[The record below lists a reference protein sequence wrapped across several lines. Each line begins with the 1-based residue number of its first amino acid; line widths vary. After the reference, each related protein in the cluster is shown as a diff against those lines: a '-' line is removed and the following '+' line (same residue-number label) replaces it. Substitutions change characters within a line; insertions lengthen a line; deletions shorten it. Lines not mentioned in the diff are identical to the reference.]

1 VSEEKDLT
9 ETSTPAA
16 AEPTRAEPDTAP
28 EPATEQ
34 PASQSEA
41 PPRARSG
48 GAVSWFALLLV
59 LGLGAAAA
67 WLVLQAQS
75 REAAVLQ
82 RLVELEEVDHSA
94 QVVAADDT
102 DDAEIR
108 AELRALERSVQDTL
122 EQRLNTVQPQLQR
135 QAASV
140 QEQASRLQ
148 ALETRLAE
156 QRAELAQLRGGD
168 RDSWLLAEVEYLLR
182 LANQRLIMAGDAV
195 SARRLLQSADGI
207 LRQLDST
214 ALHPVRRAVAE
225 DLAALRALPELDV
238 EGLYLRLGA
247 LVDQVAG
254 LVIFELPER
263 ADGPEAAAA
272 DTWQQRLQQ
281 GYQQAL
287 ATLSK
292 YIVVRRREVPIEALV
307 DPQWEGL
314 LRQNLV
320 MLLQQAQVA
329 LLSGNQ
335 PLYEASLQRAQRWLT
350 EFFLADEAAASAAAN
365 ELEAL
370 SDEVIA
376 VPLPD
381 ISASLAALKTYTEP
395 RLQRDGAQ

>member
-9 ETSTPAA
+9 ETSTSAA
-16 AEPTRAEPDTAP
+16 AEPPRGEPDTTP

-41 PPRARSG
+41 APRARSG
-48 GAVSWFALLLV
+48 GVVAWFALLLV

-94 QVVAADDT
+94 QVVAA

-263 ADGPEAAAA
+263 TDGPEAAAA

-292 YIVVRRREVPIEALV
+292 YIVVRRREVPVEALV

-365 ELEAL
+365 ELEDL

>member
-1 VSEEKDLT
+1 MSEEKDLT

-16 AEPTRAEPDTAP
+16 SEPPRGEPDTTP

-41 PPRARSG
+41 APRARSG
-48 GAVSWFALLLV
+48 GAVAWFALLLV

-102 DDAEIR
+102 EIR

-140 QEQASRLQ
+140 REQASRLQ

-195 SARRLLQSADGI
+195 SAQRLLQSADGI

-263 ADGPEAAAA
+263 SDGPEAAAA

-292 YIVVRRREVPIEALV
+292 YIVVRRREVPVEALV

-350 EFFLADEAAASAAAN
+350 EFFLADEAAASAAAS
-365 ELEAL
+365 ELEDL

>member
-1 VSEEKDLT
+1 MSEEKDLT
-9 ETSTPAA
+9 ETSTSAA
-16 AEPTRAEPDTAP
+16 AEPPRGEPDTTP

-41 PPRARSG
+41 APRARSG
-48 GAVSWFALLLV
+48 GAVAWFALLLV

-94 QVVAADDT
+94 QVVAA

-263 ADGPEAAAA
+263 TDGPEAAAA

-292 YIVVRRREVPIEALV
+292 YIVVRRREVPVEALV

>member
-9 ETSTPAA
+9 ETSTSAA
-16 AEPTRAEPDTAP
+16 AEPPRGEPDTTP

-41 PPRARSG
+41 APRARSG
-48 GAVSWFALLLV
+48 GVVAWFALLLV

-94 QVVAADDT
+94 QVVAA

-263 ADGPEAAAA
+263 TDGPEAAAA

-292 YIVVRRREVPIEALV
+292 YIVVRRREVPVEALV